1 MDLYLQ
7 FRSGEKFDW
16 TNFQTPSMR
25 SKGGWLLAGGLTPD
39 NVALAVSLVRP
50 DAVDVSSGI
59 AGPDGIC
66 KDPAR
71 IKEFIK
77 AVQSQSLT
85 AL

>member
-1 MDLYLQ
+1 MNLYLQ
-7 FRSGEKFDW
+7 CCSGEKFDW
-16 TNFQTPSMR
+16 TNFRTPSMR
-25 SKGGWLLAGGLTPD
+25 GGWVLAGGLTPE
-39 NVALAVSLVRP
+39 NVAKAVSLVRP